1 MLEVAVAAALAL
13 EPGRAAA
20 ERLWGDM
27 VAAVGVGGVAGPGT
41 FVFHETLYFGFC
53 ALWAAADL
61 VPTLRRY
68 KIQPRQAHEERQW
81 SRKKQ
86 LRCLKLIIFNHV
98 FIQFPMMMLFHYVA
112 DLVGFRIELPL
123 PPMSRLLWQIPIF
136 YVIEDF
142 WFYWLHRFLHWPK
155 IYPLI
160 HKMHH
165 EHTAPFGMAAE
176 YAHPVETVFL
186 GIGTMLGPILF
197 ADHMFTV
204 WVWLVFR
211 LWETVEDHSG
221 FDFPWNP
228 TNLIPF
234 WAGSAHHDF
243 HHKTFQ
249 GPYSSVFTWCDWLFG
264 TDALFRRQQ
273 AELSESKD
281 PNWPR
286 FYPAAFRGAPSM
298 EFLEARRSSR
308 RIAGLEPEGVVSTK
322 EE

>member
-1 MLEVAVAAALAL
+1 
-13 EPGRAAA
+13 
-20 ERLWGDM
+20 M

-61 VPTLRRY
+61 VPALRRY
-68 KIQPRQAHEERQW
+68 KIQPGQAHEGRQW

-86 LRCLKLIIFNHV
+86 LRCLKLILFNHV

-142 WFYWLHRFLHWPK
+142 WFYWLHRLLHWPK

-273 AELSESKD
+273 ADLSESKD
-281 PNWPR
+281 PDWPR
-286 FYPAAFRGAPSM
+286 FYPAAFRGAPSK
-298 EFLEARRSSR
+298 EILEARRSSR
-308 RIAGLEPEGVVSTK
+308 RIAGLEPEGAVSTK